1 MPPALF
7 SWHFVLAL
15 DFLNHMHHDSLH
27 CDPPAQSRM
36 GLEWGDLTGI
46 GSLLTSASSITCSL
60 PPGLS
65 EGYGF
70 VGLRS
75 TDVTKLGWKELDRAT
90 LVTVLFVINRI
101 ILLTCDIYEHFKKW
115 WFGEHPTTL
124 VHSLYRGNVAN
135 SAERDSKLTKIY
147 LCIKRSDRQHNTKA
161 WFSNALLS
169 LSYTNPS
176 YLLRWETIRCLILVS
191 VFCHIAL
198 GPHVRI
204 GTWASGIFHT
214 RFVAQIFWSSGKSG
228 DRESRNCIYMYP
240 FARKIAKGLEP

>member
-1 MPPALF
+1 MFNFA
-7 SWHFVLAL
+7 
-15 DFLNHMHHDSLH
+15 
-27 CDPPAQSRM
+27 
-36 GLEWGDLTGI
+36 
-46 GSLLTSASSITCSL
+46 SASIAMALWGWQYKSL
-60 PPGLS
+60 KPRRFRRWANFPGRAGLS
-65 EGYGF
+65 PSFMG
-70 VGLRS
+70 S
-75 TDVTKLGWKELDRAT
+75 TARYL
-90 LVTVLFVINRI
+90 
-101 ILLTCDIYEHFKKW
+101 Y
-115 WFGEHPTTL
+115 
-124 VHSLYRGNVAN
+124 SLYRGNVAN